1 MMDWIC
7 PGIAGLVSGVVGGM
21 GMGGGTLLIPIL
33 SIFLGF
39 AQKDAQGINLLVFIP
54 MSIVALVVHIKNKLV
69 DFRVGIPIVLIG
81 VVFSVVGS
89 MIANKLSNNN
99 LRTYFGVFLL
109 LVGVFQF
116 VQTFINS
123 RKNKGDNDAKGI
135 KLRVLIK

>member
-7 PGIAGLVSGVVGGM
+7 LGIAGLVSGVVGGM

-123 RKNKGDNDAKGI
+123 RKNKEDNDAKGI

>member
-7 PGIAGLVSGVVGGM
+7 LGIAGLVSGVVGGM

-69 DFRVGIPIVLIG
+69 DFWVGIPIVLIG

-123 RKNKGDNDAKGI
+123 RKNKEDNDAKVI

>member
-7 PGIAGLVSGVVGGM
+7 LGIAGLISGVVGGM

-123 RKNKGDNDAKGI
+123 RKNKEDNDAKGI
-135 KLRVLIK
+135 KIRFLIK

>member
-1 MMDWIC
+1 MDWIC
-7 PGIAGLVSGVVGGM
+7 LGIAGLISGVVGGM

-123 RKNKGDNDAKGI
+123 RKNKEDNDAKGI
-135 KLRVLIK
+135 KIRFLIK

>member
-7 PGIAGLVSGVVGGM
+7 LGIAGLVSGVVGGM
-21 GMGGGTLLIPIL
+21 GMGGGTLLIPII

-123 RKNKGDNDAKGI
+123 RKNKEDNDVKGI